1 MKATN
6 WALAALIG
14 FAALGGLSIAAST
27 SANAWYCQA
36 RGTTG
41 AWGWGAFLVYRAG
54 QGRRP
59 EPMLGPHAALRPLLH
74 HVLPIGGSAPRA

>member
-1 MKATN
+1 MKATS

-41 AWGWGAFLVYRAG
+41 AWGWGRSWYIG
-54 QGRRP
+54 QAKGVALSQCSVRTPRYGRCYITFCR
-59 EPMLGPHAALRPLLH
+59 
-74 HVLPIGGSAPRA
+74 